1 MDQPSKGA
9 TRAEEAVSLNDRQFY
24 SLAAAP
30 AFGAYFIVFLLVGD
44 GEILDAAA
52 SSLRNLIPL
61 VIVSA
66 AAQPIIARHLV
77 RRSLKRQLLG
87 HLLLSA
93 AYSLLLYWLLMVLIG
108 ISRGGSF
115 VEFAVQAFF
124 PTPAVA
130 WQLLQGVTLYALLAC
145 LTYLRTRPPLPSFV
159 VAPPAQDAL
168 AKDQSPSRYFIRK
181 GEDIHPVEISQIVSI
196 TGADDYAEV
205 VTTAG
210 RHLAKMT
217 LAEFEKALEVTSF
230 IRVHRSHIVNLDR
243 IARAEPAGGGRM
255 LLHMDNGEMI
265 SASRAGS
272 RLLRDRVI

>member
-1 MDQPSKGA
+1 MDQPGKGA
-9 TRAEEAVSLNDRQFY
+9 TRAEDAVRLNDRQAY
-24 SLAAAP
+24 SLAGAL
-30 AFGAYFIVFLLVGD
+30 AFAAYFIVFLLVGD
-44 GEILDAAA
+44 GDILDAVT

-66 AAQPIIARHLV
+66 AAHQIILTHLV
-77 RRSLKRQLLG
+77 RRPPMRQLTG

-93 AYSLLLYWLLMVLIG
+93 AYSLLFYWLLMVLIG

-130 WQLLQGVTLYALLAC
+130 WQLLQGLTLYALVAC
-145 LTYLRTRPPLPSFV
+145 LTYLRAQPPLTSFV
-159 VAPPAQDAL
+159 VVPQAQEAL

-181 GEDIHPVEISQIVSI
+181 GEDIHPIEISQIVSI

-205 VTTAG
+205 VTTSG
-210 RHLAKMT
+210 RHLVKMT
-217 LAEFEKALEVTSF
+217 LTEFEKTLEVDTF
-230 IRVHRSHIVNLDR
+230 IRVHRSHIVNVDR

-255 LLHMDNGEMI
+255 LLHMDTGAMI

-272 RLLRDRVI
+272 KLLRDRVI

>member
-1 MDQPSKGA
+1 MDQPTTGV
-9 TRAEEAVSLNDRQFY
+9 TRPEEAVSLNDRQFY
-24 SLAAAP
+24 SLAAAL
-30 AFGAYFIVFLLVGD
+30 AFTAYFIVFLLVG
-44 GEILDAAA
+44 GGGIFDAAA

-66 AAQPIIARHLV
+66 AAHPVISRHLV
-77 RRSLKRQLLG
+77 RRSLSRQLTG
-87 HLLLSA
+87 HLLLGA

-130 WQLLQGVTLYALLAC
+130 WQLLQGVTLYALVAC
-145 LTYLRTRPPLPSFV
+145 LTYLRARAPLPSFV
-159 VAPPAQDAL
+159 VAPQVQEAP

-181 GEDIHPVEISQIVSI
+181 GEDIHPIEISQIVSI

-210 RHLAKMT
+210 RHLVKMT
-217 LAEFEKALEVTSF
+217 LTEFEKTLEGDNF
-230 IRVHRSHIVNLDR
+230 IRVHRSHIVNVDR